1 MKKLMKK
8 LAGIVL
14 AMVTVLAMTSS
25 VLAATITI
33 TGGASGSEYAAYKL
47 LNATVDETDA
57 TKVAYTV
64 NDKYASILE
73 TVTGE
78 TGAGVVNYI
87 SGLDAA
93 RTRTF
98 ADDVYAAIKAD
109 TTPLSADFTTTNDK
123 FTVEPGYYLIA
134 ETKTGNAQDTYSLV
148 MLDTAK
154 NDDLTISTKESAP
167 ELVKKVKDVND
178 STGEVSGWQDSAD
191 ADVGDEIEYQL
202 TGTVSGK
209 YADYKTYYYQFH
221 DTMTHLT
228 YKDASAKVE
237 IQTGDKTFDATA
249 YFTIAWDAAS
259 KELTATC
266 NDLKNLK
273 EHDIEV
279 TADSKVVVT
288 YIATLD
294 ADAVLGFEGNPNTA
308 YLEYNNNPY
317 YEGDGTPDETGKTPE
332 DTNIVFTYK
341 TVINKVN
348 EKGEAIS
355 GAQFTLEKFVKDET
369 GSETYKEMKG
379 NWVAKSTVEAEPTTQ
394 FTFSGLDDGYY
405 RLKETKAPAGYNAVD
420 DMYFNITA
428 THETEADLPK
438 LTDLNGNALDGSIEF
453 TNNVKEGS
461 LTSNVVNK
469 SGSTLPSTGGMGTTI
484 FYVIGSVLVLGA
496 AVLLITKKRMSAR

>member
-47 LNATVDETDA
+47 LNATVDATDD
-57 TKVAYTV
+57 TKVAYAV
-64 NDKYASILE
+64 NDKYASVLK
-73 TVTGE
+73 TVTNE
-78 TGAGVVNYI
+78 TGADVVKYI
-87 SGLDAA
+87 AKLDSAG
-93 RTRTF
+93 TRTF
-98 ADDVYAAIKAD
+98 ADSVYAAIKANA
-109 TTPLSADFTTTNDK
+109 TLAADFTTDNDT
-123 FTVEPGYYLIA
+123 FTVDPGYYLIA
-134 ETKTGNAQDTYSLV
+134 ETKTGNEQDTYSLV

-154 NDDLTISTKESAP
+154 NEDLTINTKESVP

-178 STGEVSGWQDSAD
+178 STGDVSGWQDSAD

-209 YADYKTYYYQFH
+209 YADYKTYYYKFH

-228 YKDASAKVE
+228 YKENSAKVE

-249 YFTIAWDAAS
+249 YFTIGWDAA
-259 KELTATC
+259 KKKLTATC
-266 NDLKNLK
+266 DDLKNLK
-273 EHDIEV
+273 EYDIEV

-294 ADAVLGFEGNPNTA
+294 ANAVLGSEGNPNTA

-317 YEGDGTPDETGKTPE
+317 YEGDGATKETGKTPE

-341 TVINKVN
+341 TVINKKD
-348 EKGEAIS
+348 EKGNALS
-355 GAQFTLEKFVKDET
+355 GATFTLEKFVKNEN
-369 GSETYKEMKG
+369 GAETYKEMKG
-379 NWVAKSTVEAEPTTQ
+379 TWVAKSTVEAEPTTQ

-405 RLKETKAPAGYNAVD
+405 RLKETVAPAGYNAVD
-420 DMYFNITA
+420 DMYFEIIA
-428 THETEADLPK
+428 THEPQADLPK
-438 LTDLNGNALDGSIEF
+438 LISLNGNALDGSVIQF
-453 TNNVKEGS
+453 TPVVGEGS

-484 FYVIGSVLVLGA
+484 FYVVGSILVLGA
-496 AVLLITKKRMSAR
+496 AILLITKKRMSAR